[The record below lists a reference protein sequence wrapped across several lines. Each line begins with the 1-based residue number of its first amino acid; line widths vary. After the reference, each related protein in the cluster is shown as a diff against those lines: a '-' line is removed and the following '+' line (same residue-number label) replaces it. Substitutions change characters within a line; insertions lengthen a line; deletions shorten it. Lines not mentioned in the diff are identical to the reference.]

1 MMTKLKQLL
10 MEKDDTLN
18 INDPYLVVKFGGSVG
33 QIKSQKGKGY
43 KYYVSG
49 KGWGIIQATFQD
61 LEEAKEYAKNRNS
74 LLSRGQKGYY
84 KIRYNVV
91 PNNPKKWVKM

>member
-33 QIKSQKGKGY
+33 
-43 KYYVSG
+43 
-49 KGWGIIQATFQD
+49 
-61 LEEAKEYAKNRNS
+61 
-74 LLSRGQKGYY
+74 
-84 KIRYNVV
+84 
-91 PNNPKKWVKM
+91 